1 MRLLHDPNDPR
12 GDYFFRKDN
21 LDQHLGKLDQLDQ
34 PHARSQTRIYTRHA
48 LQSATASWLRLAL
61 AGVSPS
67 LFDLC
72 NKCNKARTFRQP
84 RPRCLQQPP
93 VAECRRWPAR
103 PSCLRACKYLAPSG
117 HTGVLPAHRRCWPV
131 MLLGIIHSISQ
142 YLFFITSTGEVKLLN
157 NCVQDIIQ
165 TSLDRLHST
174 HSRYQFYMGSVAR
187 SDDPGFNES
196 IQTLGRILSK
206 RDLRSTARWGM
217 ELNTWDRP
225 NGVAYI
231 LRATLRGAT
240 GCCSALRLHIPS
252 QLQFRF

>member
-1 MRLLHDPNDPR
+1 
-12 GDYFFRKDN
+12 
-21 LDQHLGKLDQLDQ
+21 
-34 PHARSQTRIYTRHA
+34 
-48 LQSATASWLRLAL
+48 
-61 AGVSPS
+61 
-67 LFDLC
+67 
-72 NKCNKARTFRQP
+72 
-84 RPRCLQQPP
+84 
-93 VAECRRWPAR
+93 
-103 PSCLRACKYLAPSG
+103 
-117 HTGVLPAHRRCWPV
+117 

-240 GCCSALRLHIPS
+240 GCCSALRLATEIHACRLVLGLLLLSRRDICG
-252 QLQFRF
+252 LICGFRCSHLSWWSHRSLLLLGPRSRCNLLSCRSWVVTTTEADGRGTTRRRIKLHTRN